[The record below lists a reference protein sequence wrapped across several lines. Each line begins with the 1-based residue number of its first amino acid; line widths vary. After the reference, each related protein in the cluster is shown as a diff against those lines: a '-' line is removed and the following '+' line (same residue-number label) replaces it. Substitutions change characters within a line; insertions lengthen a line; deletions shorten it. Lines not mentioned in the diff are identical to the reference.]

1 MSEKQL
7 KGSVLRELIRQ
18 ERHPVFNKLRSLEK
32 AIKVR
37 KRNLALQ
44 ERTFLDIKK
53 GILEDIGKLEVMA
66 QKRREQLNVI
76 DGKLGD
82 VGKVQ
87 CPTCN
92 QWFKNLKRHKCKAIP
107 PEEPLIDE
115 VEKLEV

>member
-7 KGSVLRELIRQ
+7 KGSEIREKIRQ
-18 ERHPVFNKLRSLEK
+18 ERHPVFTKLRSLEK
-32 AIKVR
+32 AIMVR
-37 KRNLALQ
+37 KRNLDLQ
-44 ERTFLDIKK
+44 ERTFLTIKK
-53 GILEDIGKLEVMA
+53 GILEDITKLEGAA
-66 QKRREQLNVI
+66 QRRREQLNVI